1 MEHLQRTAHK
11 MLEEFFLARRKEIE
25 YQLEYRWINAAGQ
38 DISNILRGKIEV
50 LDTFLNM
57 PNIFAEMDKL
67 ERQLKEQ
74 EEELKK
80 GANK

>member
-1 MEHLQRTAHK
+1 